1 LDDNILPVFLFICI
15 NIEITAM
22 SKYAS
27 FIVMAFPLWVI
38 LGVILTLIEPSLFTW
53 FSGNLITYGLGVI
66 MLGMGMTIRAEDFAN
81 VLRMPRWVMT
91 GIVLQ
96 YTVMPAL
103 GWLMSWV
110 FGLPSYFAAGLIVVA
125 CCPGGTASNVVS
137 YLARANVPLSVTMT
151 SLSTLMAIV
160 LTPLLC
166 TFIIGSK
173 VEVNGWGLFF
183 DTLKV
188 ILLPVA
194 AGVVMNKYLPRFS
207 RAVLPYAPVAAT
219 FTIVLIVSSIIGSG
233 KAIILSCGW
242 RLLFAV
248 IGLHAGGFLLGYLF
262 AMITVN
268 DVRARQTISIEV
280 GMQNS
285 GLGVVLARNNFPH
298 PATAIPAAISSA
310 VHSIIGSLLAGIWRI
325 RNK

>member
-1 LDDNILPVFLFICI
+1 
-15 NIEITAM
+15 M
-22 SKYAS
+22 SKIS
-27 FIVMAFPLWVI
+27 SLIVMAFPLWVL
-38 LGVILTLIEPSLFTW
+38 LGVVLTLIEPSLFTW
-53 FSGNLITYGLGVI
+53 FTGDLITYGLGII
-66 MLGMGMTIRAEDFAN
+66 MLGMGMTIKAEDFAN

-103 GWLMSWV
+103 GWFFAWV
-110 FGLPSYFAAGLIVVA
+110 FSLPSYFAAGLIVVA

-151 SLSTLMAIV
+151 SISTLMAIV

-188 ILLPVA
+188 ILVPVG
-194 AGVVMNKYLPRFS
+194 AGVLMNKYLPRLT
-207 RAVLPYAPVAAT
+207 RVVLPYAPVAAT
-219 FTIVLIVSSIIGSG
+219 FTIVLIVASIIGAG
-233 KAIILSCGW
+233 KSIILTSGW
-242 RLLFAV
+242 KLLLSV

-262 AMITVN
+262 AMLTVKN
-268 DVRARQTISIEV
+268 VQARQTISIEV

-310 VHSIIGSLLAGIWRI
+310 VHSLIGSILAGIWRW
-325 RNK
+325 RNKEVS